1 MICDK
6 VNWQKPKT
14 TKVYLQHPLAE
25 RIALL
30 CPDFK
35 LLNLPLIDNGTHVG
49 QIGVGA
55 IVLCGKDLEAF
66 DYNKTNFDRVE
77 NERV

>member
-1 MICDK
+1 MSHDK
-6 VNWQKPKT
+6 CNWQKPKT

-35 LLNLPLIDNGTHVG
+35 LLNLPLIISDA
-49 QIGVGA
+49 A
-55 IVLCGKDLEAF
+55 IVPTL
-66 DYNKTNFDRVE
+66 
-77 NERV
+77 